1 LTRSNVRPRGRG
13 ASLTPFAR
21 RVLTLVSRIPPGRV
35 ISYGSL
41 ARRAGKPGAAR
52 AVGNLMRTA
61 NRPGLPY
68 HRVIAANGRLGGYGG
83 SEGLKASLL
92 AAEGLTVRGK
102 RILGWRDRT
111 WK

>member
-1 LTRSNVRPRGRG
+1 MTRSSVRPHGRG
-13 ASLTPFAR
+13 AALTPFSR

-35 ISYGSL
+35 ISYGAL